1 MIPKYLDYTVTPA
14 DLRNMSEE
22 NVIELMIF
30 TDRDRKDNEDAE
42 KLYWW
47 CIQEINFRVD
57 LNMSNKKAMAGLV
70 IAFFMIC
77 CSSITEIRIL
87 DFLRDM
93 FHSIDIF
100 CNM

>member
-1 MIPKYLDYTVTPA
+1 MIPKYLNYTVPPA

-47 CIQEINFRVD
+47 C
-57 LNMSNKKAMAGLV
+57 
-70 IAFFMIC
+70 
-77 CSSITEIRIL
+77 
-87 DFLRDM
+87 
-93 FHSIDIF
+93 
-100 CNM
+100 

>member
-42 KLYWW
+42 RLYRW
-47 CIQEINFRVD
+47 CIQEINFRMV
-57 LNMSNKKAMAGLV
+57 
-70 IAFFMIC
+70 
-77 CSSITEIRIL
+77 
-87 DFLRDM
+87 
-93 FHSIDIF
+93 
-100 CNM
+100 

>member
-14 DLRNMSEE
+14 DLRNMPEE

-47 CIQEINFRVD
+47 CIQEINFR
-57 LNMSNKKAMAGLV
+57 
-70 IAFFMIC
+70 
-77 CSSITEIRIL
+77 
-87 DFLRDM
+87 
-93 FHSIDIF
+93 
-100 CNM
+100 

>member
-42 KLYWW
+42 KLYW
-47 CIQEINFRVD
+47 CTIQEIN
-57 LNMSNKKAMAGLV
+57 
-70 IAFFMIC
+70 
-77 CSSITEIRIL
+77 IRMEL
-87 DFLRDM
+87 
-93 FHSIDIF
+93 SGSQYEQ
-100 CNM
+100 

>member
-1 MIPKYLDYTVTPA
+1 MLAFSIDYYGIFFRATQSVELFCTYVTPA

-47 CIQEINFRVD
+47 CIQEINFRMD
-57 LNMSNKKAMAGLV
+57 LSG
-70 IAFFMIC
+70 
-77 CSSITEIRIL
+77 SEYEQ
-87 DFLRDM
+87 
-93 FHSIDIF
+93 
-100 CNM
+100 

>member
-42 KLYWW
+42 RLYWL
-47 CIQEINFRVD
+47 CIQEINFRMD
-57 LNMSNKKAMAGLV
+57 LSGY
-70 IAFFMIC
+70 
-77 CSSITEIRIL
+77 EYGQ
-87 DFLRDM
+87 
-93 FHSIDIF
+93 
-100 CNM
+100 

>member
-42 KLYWW
+42 RLYWC
-47 CIQEINFRVD
+47 CIQEINFRMD
-57 LNMSNKKAMAGLV
+57 LSGY
-70 IAFFMIC
+70 
-77 CSSITEIRIL
+77 EYGQ
-87 DFLRDM
+87 
-93 FHSIDIF
+93 
-100 CNM
+100 